1 MTVMEQIRRITFNY
15 REYSSKMGKK
25 KKKNKEPQT
34 QAKENVVNM
43 SPT

>member
-15 REYSSKMGKK
+15 GEYSSKMK